1 MIRNRVPIPREGFQ
15 LAELEGESLLYSHDK
30 MAMVYLNE
38 SAAAIWRLCDGKRT
52 VAEIIEVLAVAFPDM
67 AGSIGAEVPEMI
79 ERLVNEDVMELV

>member
-1 MIRNRVPIPREGFQ
+1 LIRNRVPIPREGFQ
-15 LAELEGESLLYSHDK
+15 LAELEGESLLYSHEK

-38 SAAAIWRLCDGKRT
+38 SAAAIWRLCDGERT
-52 VAEIIEVLAVAFPDM
+52 VAEIVEVLAAAFPDL